1 MKTAFCGKT
10 CFYTIII
17 AFTLMTTGCQ
27 NSVMTTNNQNSAMRI
42 DGGFED
48 WKDVEI
54 LATDPKGDAKSV
66 FDLTRVYAASGGSIL
81 YLRFDAGSTVNL
93 QNGPR
98 REKTLLV
105 KIGLPDDRQ
114 FVLDTRGRRAYLNDD
129 SKERIPWGQ
138 LKYIVG
144 PTYAQDEFEI
154 QIDLGKFDVKP
165 GRSVSIQFDGSDQL
179 SAPVSYTF
187 SSPSIAPKRRST
199 GRLADTDVRVV
210 SLNTFFGGLNDE
222 KRIDKIGRLLNFA
235 DADIYCFQEEWNTP
249 DIDKVMN
256 RLMPLENGSQWNV
269 HKVNRGS
276 TVIASKY
283 PMKAL
288 PASNNHYTVACI
300 EIKGKRLY
308 VISIH
313 LSAMGY
319 INSREDSSRL
329 WQSKEIMETI
339 AGINNGQYDQGD
351 LTSKP
356 GIVIVGDFNLVG
368 SRKPLDIMLDNKND
382 KLENWMVPNLIGES
396 IITWS
401 GAKPNAS
408 FTSGK
413 LDYIVYSPESL
424 LPKNGFL
431 LDSSLLNQT
440 ELKQFK
446 LNTDDSKATDHILII
461 TDYQFLY

>member
-1 MKTAFCGKT
+1 
-10 CFYTIII
+10 
-17 AFTLMTTGCQ
+17 MTTGCQ
-27 NSVMTTNNQNSAMRI
+27 ESVMITGNQDSAMRI

-48 WKDVEI
+48 WKDVKV

-66 FDLTRVYAASGGSIL
+66 FDLTCVYAASRGSIL
-81 YLRFDAGSTVNL
+81 YLRFDTGNMVNL
-93 QNGPR
+93 QNGPKS
-98 REKTLLV
+98 EETLLV

-114 FVLDTRGRRAYLNDD
+114 LILDTRGRRAYLNDD

-138 LKYIVG
+138 LKYLVG

-165 GRSVSIQFDGSDQL
+165 GSSVSIQFDGSDQL
-179 SAPVSYTF
+179 RAPVSYTF
-187 SSPSIAPKRRST
+187 SSPATEPKRRST
-199 GRLADTDVRVV
+199 GRLAGTDVRVV

-222 KRIDKIGRLLNFA
+222 KRIDNIERLLNFA
-235 DADIYCFQEEWNTP
+235 DGDIYCFQEEWNTP

-256 RLMPLENGSQWNV
+256 RLIPLENGSQWNV
-269 HKVNRGS
+269 HNVNGRS
-276 TVIASKY
+276 TVVASKY

-288 PASNNHYTVACI
+288 PASNNHYTVARI

-319 INSREDSSRL
+319 INSSEDSSRL
-329 WQSKEIMETI
+329 WQAKEVMETI

-356 GIVIVGDFNLVG
+356 GIVIIGDFNLVG
-368 SRKPLDIMLDNKND
+368 SRTPLDIMIDNKDD
-382 KLENWMVPNLIGES
+382 KLDSWMVPNLIGES

-401 GAKPNAS
+401 GARPNAS

-413 LDYIVYSPESL
+413 LDYIVYSPETL
-424 LPKNGFL
+424 QPKNGFL

-446 LNTDDSKATDHILII
+446 LNADDSKATDHMLII